1 LSLQEKRRGFAASS
15 IYDIERKIPFNYEL
29 SNGHEGERVVL
40 IRQLKYLKEGDTL
53 IMDKG
58 YYSLELLKELK
69 ERKINYIFRMK
80 KSSTHV
86 KQDKNDYLVN
96 VKVGEKEKIQ
106 TRIIVAEP
114 RRFASNIK

>member
-1 LSLQEKRRGFAASS
+1 
-15 IYDIERKIPFNYEL
+15 
-29 SNGHEGERVVL
+29 
-40 IRQLKYLKEGDTL
+40 
-53 IMDKG
+53 MDKG